1 MKSYRPTTK
10 SRRHMTT
17 LPYRELLSGDAPHKP
32 LMRKKKRQG
41 GRNGFGRI
49 TTRHQGGGHKRRLR
63 DVDFIYDK
71 KDIPAKI
78 ETVEYDPFRS
88 AFIGLALYRDGARRY
103 VVLPKE
109 LGVGSSFIVSE
120 HAPLTL
126 GNRLPLGK
134 IPVGTLVYNVEL
146 SPGAGAVLARSA
158 GNAAEVVAHDG
169 GYAQLKLPS
178 SEIRKVSDLAWASIG
193 MVGNEEYNLVVIG
206 KAGRSRWMGIRPT
219 VRGTAMNPVDH
230 PHGGGEG
237 KQGRGLKRAKT
248 MWGKPSGKGQKTRTP
263 KKYSNNLI
271 ISRRKVGKKRK
282 G

>member
-1 MKSYRPTTK
+1 
-10 SRRHMTT
+10 MTT

-32 LMRKKKRQG
+32 LMKKKKRQG
-41 GRNGFGRI
+41 GRNAFGRI

-63 DVDFIYDK
+63 DVDFMYDK

-103 VVLPKE
+103 VILPKE
-109 LGVGSSFIVSE
+109 VGVGASFIVSE
-120 HAPLTL
+120 NAPLTL

-134 IPVGTLVYNVEL
+134 IPVGTFVYNVEL

-158 GNAAEVVAHDG
+158 GNAAEVVAHDA

-193 MVGNEEYNLVVIG
+193 TVGNEEYNLVVIG

-263 KKYSNNLI
+263 KKYSNKLI